1 MSAMTLGDVLDGMFR
16 LIMANW
22 RVYLVALGALIIPF
36 NILNAVFSVGG
47 TGMLSWYADMLRNPG
62 ATPSAPPT
70 TESGAAAII
79 VGSIL
84 VALVS
89 FFFVTPVSWGLAT
102 HIADGAYRGQTPAPG
117 QVWRATMRRY
127 GALLGVWVLLV
138 LIFIGFAIVFAIV
151 FAIAGAAQ
159 STGFV
164 VFVGVAM
171 IVAALWLLVKLSLA
185 IPPVIVEQAGP
196 GRAIARSWG
205 LVRGR
210 FWRLLGSW
218 VVVAIILIVL
228 TFVFTAG
235 FALVGALA
243 GTFGAV
249 AAGFLGSTLA
259 GILTTP
265 LFLNAAL
272 LLYYDSRIRSEA
284 YDLDVMTQG
293 VMAAPPDAPG
303 QPPFA

>member
-1 MSAMTLGDVLDGMFR
+1 MTAMTLGDVLDGMFR
-16 LIMANW
+16 LVVANW

-47 TGMLSWYADMLRNPG
+47 TGVLDMYAEMLRNPG
-62 ATPSAPPT
+62 GPTPTPP
-70 TESGAAAII
+70 AAEAGTAAM
-79 VGSIL
+79 VLGSIL
-84 VALVS
+84 VGLVS
-89 FFFVTPVSWGLAT
+89 VLFVTPVTWGLAT
-102 HIADGAYRGQTPAPG
+102 HIAAGAYLGQTPTPG

-127 GALLGVWVLLV
+127 GVLLALELLLI
-138 LIFIGFAIVFAIV
+138 LIFIGVALVFGIVL
-151 FAIAGAAQ
+151 AIAGVAQ
-159 STGFV
+159 SPALV
-164 VFVGVAM
+164 VIASVL
-171 IVAALWLLVKLSLA
+171 ALLGAVWLFVKLSLS
-185 IPPVIVEQAGP
+185 IPPVVVEQAGP
-196 GRAIARSWG
+196 GRAMGRSWA

-210 FWRLLGSW
+210 FWRLLGTW
-218 VVVAIILIVL
+218 LVIGIILIVL
-228 TFVFTAG
+228 TLVFTAG

-249 AAGFLGSTLA
+249 AAGFVGSTLA

-293 VMAAPPDAPG
+293 VAAPPGAPG